1 MLSKA
6 QAERKDALQKNKD
19 MELQL
24 EDFKREKDK
33 EARQSKENY
42 DRCQTLY
49 GEVNTLKSE
58 IQAQHLAI
66 IDKHKEIDSLSKT
79 A

>member
-24 EDFKREKDK
+24 EDLKREKEK
-33 EARQSKENY
+33 EARQSRENY
-42 DRCQTLY
+42 DRCQNLY
-49 GEVNTLKSE
+49 GEVNTLKEE
-58 IQAQHLAI
+58 I
-66 IDKHKEIDSLSKT
+66 
-79 A
+79 